1 MKNVVLAVEDPK
13 ITKAKQ
19 FIQDVLG
26 GNIPIEV
33 AIRKYAKENNE
44 NVGTTR
50 EAFKRI
56 LKEAFTLYRYECPEA
71 FAESDS
77 FKGLESYYL
86 TGIGSKEKRERLDE
100 FFSFCPTAKE
110 LLVDE
115 CRSNDNAIRRIQR
128 IKNLREAQ
136 LEGTK
141 GLTREEQAKKQT
153 RLDKQAK
160 FDQLGIEDRE

>member
-1 MKNVVLAVEDPK
+1 MIDVISAVEDPK

-56 LKEAFTLYRYECPEA
+56 LKTVY
-71 FAESDS
+71 
-77 FKGLESYYL
+77 
-86 TGIGSKEKRERLDE
+86 
-100 FFSFCPTAKE
+100 
-110 LLVDE
+110 
-115 CRSNDNAIRRIQR
+115 N
-128 IKNLREAQ
+128 
-136 LEGTK
+136 
-141 GLTREEQAKKQT
+141 EENHFYAT
-153 RLDKQAK
+153 CAVR
-160 FDQLGIEDRE
+160 FVHGM